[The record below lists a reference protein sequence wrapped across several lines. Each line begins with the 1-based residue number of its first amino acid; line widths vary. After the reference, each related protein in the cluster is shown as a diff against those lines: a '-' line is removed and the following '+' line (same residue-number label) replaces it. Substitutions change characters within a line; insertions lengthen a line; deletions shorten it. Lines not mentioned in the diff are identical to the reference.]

1 MWGPEGP
8 TVRETR
14 PVTIDQL
21 RAEAELLPEMVALP
35 EFIGMYRDGD
45 VLTYESVKNN
55 HWAFSVYRGKRANG
69 IEYTVPISVMMS

>member
-21 RAEAELLPEMVALP
+21 RAEAELLPSMVALP

-45 VLTYESVKNN
+45 VLTYESVTNN
-55 HWAFSVYRGKRANG
+55 HWSFSVYRGKRKNG
-69 IEYTVPISVMMS
+69 IEYTYPIWVMMS